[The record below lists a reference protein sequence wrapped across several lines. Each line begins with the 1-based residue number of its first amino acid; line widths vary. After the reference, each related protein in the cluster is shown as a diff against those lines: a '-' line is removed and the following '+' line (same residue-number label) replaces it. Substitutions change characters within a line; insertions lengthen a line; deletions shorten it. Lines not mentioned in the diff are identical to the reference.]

1 MRKFI
6 IDLSL
11 EKYLL
16 IGFLFWGLPAVI
28 IYPVLVP
35 GFIGILIPFFA
46 WPMMRKK
53 GKQVILNNNY
63 QEKRQILLSF
73 FLFVSL
79 VYLIIDAIYGRQK
92 FAQNLFLVSLAVDS
106 VVTNAEEMMGKGRGI
121 FDLLGAIM
129 IFLPFS
135 LLDVCRKRKDWLSI
149 FGLMFALV
157 YILYEVGISRGYVLV
172 AIFSVLIASTTNKRN
187 IYFSLIGALF
197 FFGLA
202 SFWRGDA
209 DNFSITDPLFE
220 AIAWP
225 YINLGIYLDKDCGS
239 SNLFEMLLQIIQKFI
254 PSFII
259 EKNVFSFNIE
269 MTKCIYPSM
278 EESISSISI
287 YTYMAELDYYGIGV
301 VSGIIVSCLLLLFSV
316 PLNKILET
324 ENLRT
329 LKLFVGL
336 MLIMLLRSRIL
347 DVFSIL
353 IALFIFLMFFKI
365 NSPKILRNF
374 LPLKKRHEAS

>member
-6 IDLSL
+6 IGLSL

-35 GFIGILIPFFA
+35 GFIGVLIPFCA

-92 FAQNLFLVSLAVDS
+92 FAQNLFLVSFAVDS
-106 VVTNAEEMMGKGRGI
+106 VVTNAEEMTGKGRGI

-129 IFLPFS
+129 IFLPFA

-149 FGLMFALV
+149 FGLMFVLV
-157 YILYEVGISRGYVLV
+157 YIFYEAGISRGYVLV
-172 AIFSVLIASTTNKRN
+172 AIFSVLIGSATNKRN

-209 DNFSITDPLFE
+209 DNFSIIDPFFD

-278 EESISSISI
+278 EKGISSISI

-301 VSGIIVSCLLLLFSV
+301 VSGIIASCLLLLFSV

-336 MLIMLLRSRIL
+336 MLIILLRSRIL

-374 LPLKKRHEAS
+374 LPLKKR